1 MIIKREPNKRRAE
14 CQAVRRVT
22 DERGLE
28 RCLAPAQVCT
38 LASPD
43 ILVLCR
49 AHASALFL
57 ELKKDLG
64 Q

>member
-1 MIIKREPNKRRAE
+1 MFLKSEPNRKLPSCEALR
-14 CQAVRRVT
+14 VVT
-22 DERGLE
+22 DERGAEL
-28 RCLAPAQVCT
+28 CAAPAQF
-38 LASPD
+38 A
-43 ILVLCR
+43 ILLMTHSVMLCR